1 MTPRNNHL
9 GALLLSTQRVVQN
22 FRHNIAR
29 SHGHTVTL
37 STDEARA
44 IADRLDELC
53 HELREAKAQLAAQDL
68 KVPVADPALTSTYGE
83 PVV

>member
-1 MTPRNNHL
+1 MTHNNHL

-37 STDEARA
+37 AIDEARA
-44 IADRLDELC
+44 IADRLDELS
-53 HELREAKAQLAAQDL
+53 HELRAAKAMLVAEDL
-68 KVPVADPALTSTYGE
+68 KAPIADPSLTSTYGE